1 MATRNSTL
9 NILFQDQDRFSA
21 YTNAQ
26 FTRLNHRE
34 KQQKRSGF
42 TYTEARNNESRN
54 RYYNITP
61 FDNNCVELTNDQLG
75 SNDYINA
82 SWITPPL
89 DIPVQYIATQ
99 GPIPSTIFDFWR
111 VVVENQVPVIVCLTP
126 EYENQ
131 LDKCAC
137 YWPTGDQ
144 ALEMTSEGVALHI
157 KNIKEERTDH
167 ASNSLV
173 RTLSV
178 EFIQNDTV
186 LISSQVSQLYFQ
198 GWPDHGVPS
207 QTNQVIGL
215 IKLSRQLR
223 VQNKPVL
230 VHCSAG
236 CGRTGTFCVVD
247 SAELYLK
254 ENPEIELDLV
264 FALTDDFRSQRTNMV
279 QDLAQYEFCYRVL
292 FDMLKR

>member
-1 MATRNSTL
+1 MVTKNSTL
-9 NILFQDQDRFSA
+9 NTLLQDQNTFSDYA
-21 YTNAQ
+21 NAQ
-26 FTRLNHRE
+26 FARLNHRE
-34 KQQKRSGF
+34 KQQKTSGF
-42 TYTEARNNESRN
+42 THNEAREHESRN
-54 RYYNITP
+54 RYYDITP
-61 FDNNCVELTNDQLG
+61 FDNNCVEFTNGQLG
-75 SNDYINA
+75 SNSYINA

-111 VVVENQVPVIVCLTP
+111 TIVEYQVPVIVCLTP

-137 YWPTGDQ
+137 YWPIGDK
-144 ALEMTSEGVALHI
+144 ALEIASEAVTLSV
-157 KNIKEERTDH
+157 KNIKQERMDH

-178 EFIQNDTV
+178 EFTRKGTT
-186 LISSQVSQLYFQ
+186 LISTQVNQLHFQ

-207 QTNQVIGL
+207 QTDQVIGL

-223 VQNKPVL
+223 VQNKPIL

-292 FDMLKR
+292 MDILE